1 MDKSLF
7 IYVLLG
13 IGFLYVVTNFI
24 GDIQKE
30 DENYQNSEYTQ
41 VHKYEKYDSV
51 DSIGQKVLNLVDAD
65 VKTQV
70 DAWNASTLKQE
81 YMELFPDLDAMK
93 MFVKDRI
100 RGDALQKKLI
110 SNISEVESQF
120 FAGTL
125 NSEQAKH
132 KLSLLK

>member
-7 IYVLLG
+7 IYILLG
-13 IGFLYVVTNFI
+13 IGFLYVVTNFV

-30 DENYQNSEYTQ
+30 DEVYQNSEYKQ
-41 VHKYEKYDSV
+41 VHQYEQYDSV
-51 DSIGQKVLNLVDAD
+51 DSIGQRILNLVDAD
-65 VKTQV
+65 AKTQI
-70 DAWNASTLKQE
+70 DAWNSSTLKQE

-93 MFVKDRI
+93 IFVKARI
-100 RGDALQKKLI
+100 RGEALQKKLI
-110 SNISEVESQF
+110 ANINTVESQF